1 MKTVIL
7 EPEQVISDAAQREA
21 AVYGEVVQAAE
32 VLQGKLT
39 ALAEVR
45 RDLLALNVEPL
56 HALPAPLIRS
66 VTFFLDKLHAPP
78 ELSDRERRILELRTN
93 VERARNVL
101 DTIKRSGVNDHS
113 AQQNRANVETWLK
126 RSESELLQLERRNG
140 HGST

>member
-21 AVYGEVVQAAE
+21 VSFGEVVQAAE

-56 HALPAPLIRS
+56 HAMPAPLIRT
-66 VTFFLDKLHAPP
+66 VAGFLAKLHAPP
-78 ELSDRERRILELRTN
+78 EPTDQERRAIELRAN

-126 RSESELLQLERRNG
+126 RSESELLQLERGNG
-140 HGST
+140 HGLV